1 MLLLRDLLADVT
13 QNEYWRD
20 GVLDDVPLVECGV
33 DSLHAMA
40 LKHRFFSC
48 VKEMDHEK
56 RRRREEGEED
66 RGEGEKKEGVVWDE
80 QRMSWEFALFDTV
93 TLSTLAEEAER
104 ISSPS
109 THCSAS
115 LSNPTNPLTL
125 PHPSKA
131 VTERDKRLPKA
142 KSPLRSGGI
151 TFCASGDLEGLKVFI
166 QRNQWDAQ
174 YFVDK
179 NGSTGLH
186 WAAGNGHLQIVE
198 FLLVS
203 EMLPVDVEDEM
214 GRYPLP
220 SSSIKR
226 VFLFQPPL
234 N

>member
-1 MLLLRDLLADVT
+1 
-13 QNEYWRD
+13 
-20 GVLDDVPLVECGV
+20 
-33 DSLHAMA
+33 
-40 LKHRFFSC
+40 
-48 VKEMDHEK
+48 
-56 RRRREEGEED
+56 
-66 RGEGEKKEGVVWDE
+66 
-80 QRMSWEFALFDTV
+80 
-93 TLSTLAEEAER
+93 
-104 ISSPS
+104 
-109 THCSAS
+109 
-115 LSNPTNPLTL
+115 
-125 PHPSKA
+125 
-131 VTERDKRLPKA
+131 
-142 KSPLRSGGI
+142 
-151 TFCASGDLEGLKVFI
+151 LEGLKVFI